1 MIIGNSLMCNL
12 DCHAMWLHN
21 DVLLVAELPW
31 LSLLY
36 DYLIRLCMHVT
47 VLLLMFA
54 LCGSSP
60 VALIDL

>member
-12 DCHAMWLHN
+12 DCHGMWLHN

-36 DYLIRLCMHVT
+36 DYLIN
-47 VLLLMFA
+47 
-54 LCGSSP
+54 
-60 VALIDL
+60 